1 MLHAIAQY
9 APEDG
14 NGYIADEVHAMQRTV
29 INVFARWGVTDTDAA
44 TLLGGFS
51 AKTFKRWKKAEYGRV
66 DRDLAD
72 RMSNILG
79 IHKALR
85 IVFSDSA
92 RGYKWISTP
101 NKAFN
106 GLSALDVMK
115 AGGMGDLM
123 RIRRYL
129 DSVRGGW

>member
-1 MLHAIAQY
+1 MLQAIAQY
-9 APEDG
+9 APADG
-14 NGYIADEVHAMQRTV
+14 NGYVDDEVHAMQRTV
-29 INVFARWGVTDTDAA
+29 INVFARWGVTDIDAA

-51 AKTFKRWKKAEYGRV
+51 PKTFGRWKKSQYGRV

-85 IVFSDSA
+85 IVFSDA
-92 RGYKWISTP
+92 TRGYKWISTP
-101 NKAFN
+101 NEAFD
-106 GLSALDVMK
+106 GHSALDVMK

-123 RIRRYL
+123 RVRRYL